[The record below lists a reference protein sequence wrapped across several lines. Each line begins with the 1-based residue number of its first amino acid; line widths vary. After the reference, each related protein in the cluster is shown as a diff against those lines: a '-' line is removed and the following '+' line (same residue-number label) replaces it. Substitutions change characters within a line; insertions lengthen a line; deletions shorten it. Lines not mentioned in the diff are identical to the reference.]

1 MYYILLFLNQLQ
13 VCDLYDLFPWV
24 RCSIESKFLLGRF
37 FFFEWKLF
45 FHPYPQHDSKTEDSV
60 VEEDQNQNEDQ
71 LTESS
76 SSSSSSSYMDNRVL
90 PGSKV

>member
-1 MYYILLFLNQLQ
+1 MQYWKYT
-13 VCDLYDLFPWV
+13 
-24 RCSIESKFLLGRF
+24 KFLLGRF

-76 SSSSSSSYMDNRVL
+76 SSSSSSNMDNRVL
-90 PGSKV
+90 PGS